1 MNIIAQLG
9 MAFGPAWASGLN
21 LYAMVATLGLLGRFG
36 GMKLP
41 GDLEVLTNKWVI
53 GAAIA
58 LYCVEFVADKIP
70 IFDSVW
76 DVVHTFLR
84 VPAGAIVAAAALG
97 DFNRPVQIIAF
108 LAGGGLALS
117 SHGAKAATRAAL
129 NLSPEPFSNIIA
141 SIIEDVLAILTTAL
155 AFVLPVLILTLVI
168 AAFALTI
175 WLLPKII
182 RLAGRTFSVARRAF
196 AGNASVA
203 R

>member
-9 MAFGPAWASGLN
+9 MAFVPAWASGLN